1 MGTTQTE
8 SLELTSAPGRVGQ
21 APGNSQA
28 REEASQSPVV
38 ISKDELPKPVLPAPE
53 EERGDL
59 AGSGQGGGGWGCRLR
74 GRGHAGPRPRGE
86 EREPAGAGTLGWGGT
101 RGPGSESPRHHSQ
114 VPSFSPP
121 VFRSQGAGSLSI
133 YF

>member
-74 GRGHAGPRPRGE
+74 GRGHAGPRLRVS
-86 EREPAGAGTLGWGGT
+86 PAPQPSALLLAPSVQVTGRRVSLRLFLKDIYLAAPGLSCGT
-101 RGPGSESPRHHSQ
+101 
-114 VPSFSPP
+114 
-121 VFRSQGAGSLSI
+121 
-133 YF
+133 